1 MASAITVQRKR
12 NVALWKNWRGEL
24 GKSGRMSASS
34 CEVWYLFIEKPSF
47 CDVALIRPGL
57 APGPPSPSGKALATL
72 YKLEALYLFMKPGG
86 TPMDSMWLEVILNV
100 KAEEMDALCATLIAN
115 GVPGLAVEEEEEFRA
130 FLEENRQYWD
140 YVDDELMEQMKGVS
154 RVKFY
159 VTDDAD
165 GKKQLA
171 GYLQDIDLPY
181 TTVPLREYDW
191 AHSWQKYYKPMEVG
205 QRLLMNPGLTFG
217 TGSHASTQLCLEGVE
232 AHTKPNDL
240 VLDLGCGSGIL
251 AIAALCLGAR
261 FATGVDIDPK
271 AVDVAYENAAL
282 NGIGKDRCRFLAGN
296 VLADQSLVNELAQE
310 KADLVLANIVAD
322 VIIPLAPVVPRL
334 LKEDGVFL
342 CSGIIDTRGDEVA
355 AALEAAGLHVI
366 RRREKTGWIALE
378 AKQK

>member
-1 MASAITVQRKR
+1 
-12 NVALWKNWRGEL
+12 
-24 GKSGRMSASS
+24 
-34 CEVWYLFIEKPSF
+34 
-47 CDVALIRPGL
+47 
-57 APGPPSPSGKALATL
+57 
-72 YKLEALYLFMKPGG
+72 
-86 TPMDSMWLEVILNV
+86 MDSMWLEVILNV

-171 GYLQDIDLPY
+171 GYLQDVDLPY

-191 AHSWQKYYKPMEVG
+191 AHSWQKYYRPLAVG
-205 QRLLMNPGLTFG
+205 EKLYIVPEWERDTAEIPAGVTRLLMNPGLTFG

-251 AIAALCLGAR
+251 AIAALCLGAAEA
-261 FATGVDIDPK
+261 FACDIDDK
-271 AVDVAYENAAL
+271 CVDVAYENAAI
-282 NGIGKDRCRFLAGN
+282 NGIGRDRYTVRWGN
-296 VLADQSLVNELAQE
+296 VLTDAALRQE
-310 KADLVLANIVAD
+310 MGAGYDIVVANIVAD
-322 VIIPLAPVVPRL
+322 VIMGLSPHVRPF
-334 LKEDGVFL
+334 LKPDGLFL
-342 CSGIIDTRGDEVA
+342 CSGIIDDRAEEVA
-355 AALEAAGLHVI
+355 QCL
-366 RRREKTGWIALE
+366 RDNGWTIAETRSSEGWFSYLCR
-378 AKQK
+378 